1 VVRTVELELPADAS
15 LIDLL
20 PEDHP
25 VTWLRRGDG
34 LVGCGV
40 AAALR
45 PSGAGRF
52 EEADRWWRDL
62 TSRAIVRSDV
72 GEPGSGLVA
81 FGTFAFADEPGDSML
96 VVPEVILGR
105 RPRRPS

>member
-1 VVRTVELELPADAS
+1 VVRTVSLELPAEAS

-40 AAALR
+40 AAEIR
-45 PSGAGRF
+45 TSGAERF
-52 EEADRWWRDL
+52 AEANAWWREL
-62 TSRAIVRSDV
+62 TARAIVRSDV
-72 GEPGSGLVA
+72 DEPGSGLVA
-81 FGTFAFADEPGDSML
+81 FGTFAFSDEPAHD
-96 VVPEVILGR
+96 PAA
-105 RPRRPS
+105 